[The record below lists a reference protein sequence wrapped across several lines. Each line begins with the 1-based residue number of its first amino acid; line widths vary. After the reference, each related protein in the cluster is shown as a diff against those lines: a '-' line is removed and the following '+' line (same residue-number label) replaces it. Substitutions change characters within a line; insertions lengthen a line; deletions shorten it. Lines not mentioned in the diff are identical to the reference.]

1 MNIAHLLD
9 FDFQSTSVGS
19 LRVGAL
25 NKALRSSIERE
36 VEQGEVDARELATR
50 VFVDTAHHVTGIKS
64 ADSVCGGPAVTSADV
79 EKLGNDELDKF
90 AERYGAHFFGKNIG
104 KGPSGDEPRGVHYLV
119 FQIGESTRL
128 RRESN
133 AKLLADVKKLQMPPN
148 ISSMVRDLDFAA
160 KLRSSFQFDAVQKAL
175 DEQRRWEDIRKV
187 VDPLEQIRKSLD
199 ADSSWRKLFG
209 DLSKPLIAAHQGKV
223 SKFFED
229 SSAIS
234 SALKHF
240 HETPR
245 WEASLQHA
253 QNAFAA
259 AGIANQFLEA
269 QKAFSN
275 VQGQWQLPRYLVES
289 ISSLAALEA
298 QIGRLTIPVIDWDS
312 AATLARYLGPQGL
325 LDELA
330 TLGIDENGELT
341 IGSAA
346 AADGGIISPKVR
358 DLLLILS
365 IIAMFLVPIYQE
377 WSSAQTMARLE
388 GKADA
393 QMVVLERQAKQL
405 ESLSRLVEAAIVKE
419 SAHASTRFVVLHR
432 DATVRRRPESGAQ
445 TNGRLLPRE
454 VVTLVSE
461 NGKWIEVRYYHW
473 VLKEYQTGWV
483 LKKYFARV
491 PSSQQT
497 EE

>member
-9 FDFQSTSVGS
+9 FDFQSTAIGN

-25 NKALRSSIERE
+25 NKVLRSSIEQE
-36 VEQGEVDARELATR
+36 VEQGEVDARNLATR

-64 ADSVCGGPAVTSADV
+64 IDSVSGGPAVTSDDM
-79 EKLGNDELDKF
+79 EKLREDDLDRF
-90 AERYGAHFFGKNIG
+90 AERYGALFFGRHNS
-104 KGPSGDEPRGVHYLV
+104 KGPSGDEPRGIHYLV

-133 AKLLADVKKLQMPPN
+133 AKLLANVKKLQMPRN
-148 ISSMVRDLDFAA
+148 ISSMVRDLDFAE

-187 VDPLEQIRKSLD
+187 VAPLEQIRKSLD
-199 ADSSWRKLFG
+199 ADTSWKKLFD
-209 DLSKPLIAAHQGKV
+209 DLSKPLIAANQF
-223 SKFFED
+223 SKIFEE

-234 SALKHF
+234 SALKHL

-259 AGIANQFLEA
+259 AGIANQFLEV

-275 VQGQWQLPRYLVES
+275 VQGRWQLPRYLVES
-289 ISSLAALEA
+289 LSSLSALEA
-298 QIGRLTIPVIDWDS
+298 QIGRLTLPVIDWNS

-341 IGSAA
+341 IGSVAA
-346 AADGGIISPKVR
+346 GDGGFISPKVR
-358 DLLLILS
+358 DLLLMLS
-365 IIAMFLVPIYQE
+365 IIVMILVPIYQE
-377 WSSAQTMARLE
+377 WSSAQSIALLE

-393 QMVVLERQAKQL
+393 HLVVLEKQAKQL
-405 ESLSRLVEAAIVKE
+405 ESLSRLVEAAIVKG
-419 SAHASTRFVVLHR
+419 SAHAPTRFVVLHR
-432 DATVRRRPESGAQ
+432 DATVRRRPESSAQ
-445 TNGRLLPRE
+445 TDGRLLPRE

-461 NGKWIEVRYYHW
+461 NRKWIEVRYYHW
-473 VLKEYQTGWV
+473 ALKEYQTGWV

-497 EE
+497 RE